1 MRIRSP
7 AARGTSSQSTIPKG
21 KPQKNDFMLHPNDPY
36 EIGGEQNDFFHLRF
50 VPSDGEVLWD
60 QPQKNPT
67 KSPITSRNNITLK
80 TI

>member
-1 MRIRSP
+1 
-7 AARGTSSQSTIPKG
+7 
-21 KPQKNDFMLHPNDPY
+21 MLHPNDPY